1 MAARQLPSGAG
12 PATPPLPDGR
22 AQAWKTQDGMRLRG
36 ECRGHERTH
45 PGRQWDRRCPEGWEG
60 YPLRVA
66 WREAVPVA
74 HPSDPETTARVHVA
88 TELLLLAKLGAI
100 VTAFPAAWEGVDVED
115 DAESRSTKRNAVY
128 GDHR

>member
-1 MAARQLPSGAG
+1 MAARQSPSGAG
-12 PATPPLPDGR
+12 PATPSLPDDTP

-36 ECRGHERTH
+36 ECNGHERTH
-45 PGRQWDRRCPEGWEG
+45 PGRQWDRRCPDGWEG

-74 HPSDPETTARVHVA
+74 QPAGPMKTARVHVA

-100 VTAFPAAWEGVDVED
+100 VTAYPAAWEGVDLSDAQTTRTVE
-115 DAESRSTKRNAVY
+115 EPR
-128 GDHR
+128 